1 MAGRLSSQP
10 ASPSLREAL
19 GERRLAGTF
28 LKLPALEVVEIAAAG
43 LDFAVVDLE
52 HSQLSEADAL
62 RLVRHAWAL
71 GFPAV
76 VRLHELD
83 RALVNRLLEA
93 GAAGIQLSS
102 VRRSAEVAALRDAC
116 LYAPGGTRSISLA
129 HPLARY
135 GATSLRDYLAEQ
147 EPPLVVAQ
155 IETAATDDPLEEILG
170 AGADVAFVGVTDLSV
185 DLGLDAARVGARI
198 REIAD
203 AAAAAGVVLG
213 GFGADERWR
222 YAVASSDLA
231 LLREAYAGG

>member
-1 MAGRLSSQP
+1 MSGRLSSRQAVP
-10 ASPSLREAL
+10 HLRDAL
-19 GERRLAGTF
+19 GERRIAGTF
-28 LKLPALEVVEIAAAG
+28 VKLPALEVIEIAAAE

-52 HSQLSEADAL
+52 HSQLAEADVL

-102 VRRSAEVAALRDAC
+102 VRRAADVAALRAAC
-116 LYAPGGTRSISLA
+116 LYAPDGTRSISLA

-135 GATSLRDYLAEQ
+135 GATPLPAYLAEQ
-147 EPPLVVAQ
+147 QPPLVVAQ
-155 IETAATDDPLEEILG
+155 IESAETDDPLETILG
-170 AGADVAFVGVTDLSV
+170 AGVDVAFVGVTDLAV
-185 DLGLDAARVGARI
+185 DLALDAERVEARVT
-198 REIAD
+198 EIAA
-203 AAAAAGVVLG
+203 AAAAAGVALG
-213 GFGADERWR
+213 GFGADDRWR

-231 LLREAYAGG
+231 LLREAYARG